1 MPFFPTFLLLPLFY
15 SEYFPWHSL
24 LERNAINIAMWCN
37 SSKKVTGNLLDDPN
51 SNCNKHRIFSSWTEP
66 ERFWVGRDRGDGIAI
81 CYRLM
86 VLGSNTDDN
95 KIFHAC
101 PDRTWGPSSLPY
113 NGYRVFCGR
122 QAAGRSFNHPT
133 LSNEVKKVKSYTS
146 TPPLELH
153 EFFYCEFYL
162 YTGSGTYSASFP
174 IDSKCCVLRGK
185 QAGHSTCSPKLKM
198 KETLLPHLQI
208 KYVLR
213 SSD

>member
-133 LSNEVKKVKSYTS
+133 LSNDEAKESKDLYFYT
-146 TPPLELH
+146 P
-153 EFFYCEFYL
+153 
-162 YTGSGTYSASFP
+162 SGTSWIFLLWILPLHRLRYLLSFF
-174 IDSKCCVLRGK
+174 SNR
-185 QAGHSTCSPKLKM
+185 Q
-198 KETLLPHLQI
+198 
-208 KYVLR
+208 
-213 SSD
+213 